1 MAEALPVVEVAYG
14 RSACGLRLPAGTE
27 VIQPVPGDAR
37 AVPASR
43 DPGAHDVPDPLGVVA
58 DALDRP
64 VGLPPLEVLARGRS
78 HVTVVVPD
86 PTRPAAAATYLLPI
100 LARLARAG
108 HGPSSIRVLVA
119 RGIHAAAAR
128 DEVEAVVGPEVMA
141 ALRPLQSAPDL
152 PEWNEPIAEDPQ
164 LGTVRVHRLVADAG
178 LVLLTGAVTP
188 HHLAGFGGGAKALVP
203 GTADRDTVL
212 AAHRLT
218 LRTLVRPDGSLA
230 HVAGR
235 LEANPF
241 REALLRVARAF
252 GRCAL
257 LNVVLD
263 RRQRIVGAAYGEVG
277 EAHAQACARWR
288 AVHAPVEPQPC
299 DLVVAGVASPRA
311 DDLVQAH
318 KALIAASAWA
328 RPGAPIAWLVQA
340 SHGAG
345 HPEFLPWFES
355 GRLERH
361 LAALRRSFH
370 PYGLTAY
377 SVRRIAAGHP
387 VVTASEVSADILR
400 GMGLLP
406 CASPQAALDHALG
419 LARPQGKAL
428 RVAVLADAGA

>member
-1 MAEALPVVEVAYG
+1 MSAAAPVVELAFGASTCRVA
-14 RSACGLRLPAGTE
+14 LPAGVE
-27 VIQPVPGDAR
+27 LVRPAPPPRR
-37 AVPASR
+37 APC
-43 DPGAHDVPDPLGVVA
+43 DPLGVVA
-58 DALDRP
+58 DALDQP
-64 VGLPPLEVLARGRS
+64 VGAPPLHELARGCGR
-78 HVTVVVPD
+78 VTVVVPD
-86 PTRPAAAATYLLPI
+86 PTRPAAAATYLLPV

-108 HGPSSIRVLVA
+108 HGPSTIRVLVA
-119 RGIHAAAAR
+119 RGIHAAASR
-128 DEVEAVVGPEVMA
+128 DEVQALVGPEVME

-152 PEWNEPIAEDPQ
+152 PEWNEPLGEDPQ
-164 LGTVRVHRLVADAG
+164 LGPVRVHRLVADAG

-230 HVAGR
+230 PVTGR

-241 REALLRVARAF
+241 REALLRVARAT
-252 GRCAL
+252 GRCTL

-263 RRQRIVGAAYGEVG
+263 RQQRIVAAAAGEVG
-277 EAHAQACARWR
+277 EAHARACALWR
-288 AVHAPVEPQPC
+288 EVHAPGAPEPC
-299 DLVVAGVASPRA
+299 DLVLAGVRSPRA

-318 KALIAASAWA
+318 KALLAAREWA
-328 RPGAPIAWLVQA
+328 RPGAPIVWLA
-340 SHGAG
+340 RAARGPG

-361 LAALRRSFH
+361 LAALRRTFH

-377 SVRRIAAGHP
+377 SVRRIAASHP
-387 VVTASEVSADILR
+387 VVTASEVSPDILR

-406 CASPQAALDHALG
+406 CASPEAAVAHALG
-419 LARPQGKAL
+419 LAGAAGGRL
-428 RVAVLADAGA
+428 RVAVLEDACA